1 MLSNFKIKFEPIFLC
16 ANLCILFIVC
26 FLGIITGL
34 GKIMLPLELKS
45 TLISSLFGLFGA
57 TIYCIRGFY
66 VNYAI
71 DKKFN
76 SEWLPWFIFRPLVG
90 LAIGLIYHIFLNG
103 IILFLGAQINTQTPK
118 WGFFAIAFYAGFKG
132 HKALFVSEVKEK
144 KG

>member
-16 ANLCILFIVC
+16 QYLCILFIVS
-26 FLGIITGL
+26 FLGIITGFE
-34 GKIMLPLELKS
+34 KIMLPLELKS
-45 TLISSLFGLFGA
+45 ALISGLFGLLGA
-57 TIYCIRGFY
+57 TTYCIRGFY

-76 SEWLPWFIFRPLVG
+76 SEWLPWFIFRPIVG
-90 LAIGLIYHIFLNG
+90 LVIGFIYHIFLNG
-103 IILFLGAQINTQTPK
+103 IILFLGEQINAKNPK